1 MFRVMSGLGR
11 RHELVVVCVSRCPR
25 GKTPSLF
32 TTPPGSLPSSVKL
45 ASIMKAFFHRLH
57 LGGSKDKDRDSSQ
70 QKEKFPPLP
79 SWPPQ
84 PAQRP
89 TSGATP
95 TSLSAFKPLPQIA
108 PSQIASQLSPRLPP
122 LDMEPSTPPQPSES
136 HPTASYS
143 LPKMPAIPS
152 HSEEK
157 AQSYSTATTTTATS
171 EFAARSSRKTNASTA
186 TNANP
191 DVQKKVAF
199 ISPPPTPANF
209 EHPLPSEIFN
219 PSTPPQPTAPIKTN
233 ISRFQATHGKDSR
246 GSGTTGASSSKTDVT
261 KTTVKATTTK
271 TSSPYAQKLFEGPS
285 AHSLRSGTPY
295 SSISA
300 NTSGSRILA
309 AASWSEVTEDD
320 LVSNI
325 GSRERTRQEVL
336 FEIIQSEERY
346 EYSLHSSHF
355 TSNIYC

>member
-1 MFRVMSGLGR
+1 
-11 RHELVVVCVSRCPR
+11 
-25 GKTPSLF
+25 
-32 TTPPGSLPSSVKL
+32 
-45 ASIMKAFFHRLH
+45 MKAFFHRLH

-84 PAQRP
+84 PAQKP

-95 TSLSAFKPLPQIA
+95 TSAFKPLPEIA
-108 PSQIASQLSPRLPP
+108 PSLIASQLSPRLPP
-122 LDMEPSTPPQPSES
+122 LDIEPSQPSVS

-143 LPKMPAIPS
+143 LPKIPAIS
-152 HSEEK
+152 SQSEEK
-157 AQSYSTATTTTATS
+157 AQSTSTATTTTTTS
-171 EFAARSSRKTNASTA
+171 ESAARSSRKTNASTA

-191 DVQKKVAF
+191 DIQKKVAF

-209 EHPLPSEIFN
+209 EQHLPSEIFN

-246 GSGTTGASSSKTDVT
+246 GSGTIGASSSKTDVT

-295 SSISA
+295 SSMSA
-300 NTSGSRILA
+300 TTSGSRILA

-346 EYSLHSSHF
+346 EHFFTLHSSHF